1 MSIFN
6 RLSDIINSNI
16 SSLLDKAENPEKMIR
31 MVIQEMEETLVE
43 VRSGTAK
50 VIAEKKTLSRRAEQ
64 LKKQAHD
71 WEGKAELALS
81 KGREDLAKAALLEK
95 SNINSSVAITE
106 KDLLKLDE
114 TLDKLSIEIEQLQAK
129 LNDARARQ
137 KTIVMRTTA
146 TESRLNVNR
155 QLHSYSIDN
164 AMDKFE
170 YYEKKIDQMEGQMD
184 SIHIE
189 KRGLQSEFDE
199 LEKQESIDKE
209 LEDLK
214 NKLKDQYAFKM
225 GIFEF
230 IIALV
235 AMVLGAVTFWILLL
249 RKGRRTVRIEPDG
262 KYNMGELSAM
272 AESLTERIDILESIL
287 DAEVPDWR

>member
-50 VIAEKKTLSRRAEQ
+50 VIAEKKTLARRAEQ
-64 LKKQAHD
+64 LKRQAQD
-71 WEGKAELALS
+71 WESKAELALS
-81 KGREDLAKAALLEK
+81 KEREDLAKAALLEK
-95 SNINSSVAITE
+95 SNINSSVVITE
-106 KDLLKLDE
+106 RDLAKLDG
-114 TLDKLSIEIEQLQAK
+114 TLDKLSTEIEQLQAK

-146 TESRLNVNR
+146 TQSRLNVNR

-164 AMDKFE
+164 AMHKFE

-199 LEKQESIDKE
+199 LEKQESIDQE

-214 NKLKDQYAFKM
+214 TKLKHQ
-225 GIFEF
+225 
-230 IIALV
+230 
-235 AMVLGAVTFWILLL
+235 
-249 RKGRRTVRIEPDG
+249 
-262 KYNMGELSAM
+262 
-272 AESLTERIDILESIL
+272 
-287 DAEVPDWR
+287 

>member
-64 LKKQAHD
+64 LTRQAQD

-81 KGREDLAKAALLEK
+81 KGRDDLAKAALLEK
-95 SNINSSVAITE
+95 SNISSSVVITE
-106 KDLLKLDE
+106 KDLAKLDE
-114 TLDKLSIEIEQLQAK
+114 TLDKLSVEIEQLQAK

-164 AMDKFE
+164 AMNKFE

-189 KRGLQSEFDE
+189 KRGLKSEFDE

-214 NKLKDQYAFKM
+214 NKLKEK
-225 GIFEF
+225 
-230 IIALV
+230 
-235 AMVLGAVTFWILLL
+235 
-249 RKGRRTVRIEPDG
+249 
-262 KYNMGELSAM
+262 
-272 AESLTERIDILESIL
+272 
-287 DAEVPDWR
+287 

>member
-1 MSIFN
+1 MSIFS

-64 LKKQAHD
+64 LKKQARD

-81 KGREDLAKAALLEK
+81 KGREDLAKAALMEK
-95 SNINSSVAITE
+95 SNITASVEITE
-106 KDLLKLDE
+106 KDLHKLDE
-114 TLDKLSIEIEQLQAK
+114 TLDKLSSEIEQLQAK

-137 KTIVMRTTA
+137 KTIVIRTKA
-146 TESRLNVNR
+146 TESRVDVNR
-155 QLHSYSIDN
+155 QLNNYTIDN

-184 SIHIE
+184 SDHVE
-189 KRGLQSEFDE
+189 KRGLKNEFDE
-199 LEKQESIDKE
+199 LEKEESIDRE
-209 LEDLK
+209 LEELK
-214 NKLKDQYAFKM
+214 NKLKDQ
-225 GIFEF
+225 
-230 IIALV
+230 
-235 AMVLGAVTFWILLL
+235 
-249 RKGRRTVRIEPDG
+249 
-262 KYNMGELSAM
+262 
-272 AESLTERIDILESIL
+272 
-287 DAEVPDWR
+287 

>member
-64 LKKQAHD
+64 LKKQAQD

-95 SNINSSVAITE
+95 SNINSSVTITE

-114 TLDKLSIEIEQLQAK
+114 TLNKLSTEIEQLQAK

-155 QLHSYSIDN
+155 QLHSYSIDK

-214 NKLKDQYAFKM
+214 TKLKDQ
-225 GIFEF
+225 
-230 IIALV
+230 
-235 AMVLGAVTFWILLL
+235 
-249 RKGRRTVRIEPDG
+249 
-262 KYNMGELSAM
+262 
-272 AESLTERIDILESIL
+272 
-287 DAEVPDWR
+287 